1 MPKSK
6 NNLAEWG
13 GDLSEAN
20 LAQISIG
27 ELLSEAAQK
36 YPDSEALVYAHQPDI
51 KEQRWTYA
59 ELDAVSTNLA
69 KGFLDLGL
77 SQGDAVG
84 VWGPNHPEWIII
96 EYALAKAGLKL
107 VTLNPLYKSK
117 ELIFALNTSQAVTLI
132 HAKSIPNINVD
143 EIVSEVKKDVPSL
156 SHTLNFHEDLQNLI
170 SEGENKEFLLEPP
183 NPSEVFMIQYTSGTT
198 GVPKAAQMTHQGL
211 ITTSRNSHIRW
222 NISHKQKVAHGFPL
236 FHIGGSA
243 CMTLGACSLGATSLP
258 LYIFKPSI
266 TLDIL
271 EQEECSTFIGAP
283 VLLTAMM
290 EDPTFSQRSLPKL
303 TTIVVGG
310 SNPPIEFL
318 KKCEKAFQ
326 VSMINGYGMT
336 ETCGLTST
344 ALPNDPPSLKAIAGI
359 AMPGVSLKIVG
370 KGKQTLPC
378 DETGELF
385 YKGPGLMQGYSNLE
399 DGTSGI
405 LEDGWFPTG
414 DLATM
419 NQDGYINIVG
429 RAKEMIIRGGENLYP
444 IEIENYLLEHPGILE
459 VAVIGLPDKKY
470 DEECCAIIRKDSNRL
485 TNEKELREWCES
497 RISRWKIP
505 RYIFFTDSFPVTPSG
520 KIQKFK
526 LQQKYAELIST
537 NTGEDSKYYED

>member
-6 NNLAEWG
+6 NNLAEWV
-13 GDLSEAN
+13 GDFSEAN
-20 LAQISIG
+20 IAQISIG
-27 ELLSEAAQK
+27 ELLSEAAHK

-59 ELDAVSTNLA
+59 ELDALATNLA

-77 SQGDAVG
+77 TRGDAVG

-117 ELIFALNTSQAVTLI
+117 ELIFALNTSEVVALV
-132 HAKSIPNINVD
+132 HAKTIPNLNVD
-143 EIVSEVKKDVPSL
+143 KIISEVKKDVPTL
-156 SHTLNFHEDLQNLI
+156 AYALNFHEDLQKLI
-170 SEGENKEFLLEPP
+170 TEGKNKDFLLQPP
-183 NPSEVFMIQYTSGTT
+183 DPSEVFMIQYTSGTT
-198 GVPKAAQMTHQGL
+198 GIPKAAQMTHQGL
-211 ITTSRNSHIRW
+211 ITTSRNSHMRW

-258 LYIFKPSI
+258 IYIFKPSI

-290 EDPTFSQRSLPKL
+290 EDPTFSQRSFPKL

-318 KKCEKAFQ
+318 KKCEQAFQ

-370 KGKQTLPC
+370 LDKQTLQC

-385 YKGPGLMQGYSNLE
+385 YKGPGLMKGYSNLE

-405 LEDGWFPTG
+405 LKDGWFPTG

-444 IEIENYLLEHPGILE
+444 IEIENYLLEHPGVLE
-459 VAVIGLPDKKY
+459 VAVIGLPDEKY
-470 DEECCAIIRKDSNRL
+470 DEECCAIIRNDSNKL
-485 TNEKELREWCES
+485 TSEKELKEWCES

-505 RYIFFTDSFPVTPSG
+505 RYIFFTDSFPLTPSG

-537 NTGEDSKYYED
+537 NKGEN

>member
-6 NNLAEWG
+6 NNLAEWV

-20 LAQISIG
+20 IAQISIG
-27 ELLSEAAQK
+27 ELLSESANK

-59 ELDAVSTNLA
+59 ELDTVSTNLA

-77 SQGDAVG
+77 SQGDAIG

-117 ELIFALNTSQAVTLI
+117 ELIFALNTSQVVALV
-132 HAKSIPNINVD
+132 HAKTIPNIDVD

-156 SHTLNFHEDLQNLI
+156 AHTLNFHEDLQNLI
-170 SEGENKEFLLEPP
+170 DEGEKKEFFLQPP
-183 NPSEVFMIQYTSGTT
+183 KPSEVFMIQYTSGTT
-198 GVPKAAQMTHQGL
+198 GIPKAAQMTHQGL

-222 NISHKQKVAHGFPL
+222 NISHEQKVAHGFPL

-258 LYIFKPSI
+258 LYIFKPSV

-271 EQEECSTFIGAP
+271 EKEECSTFIGAP

-290 EDPTFSQRSLPKL
+290 EDPTFSQRNFPKL
-303 TTIVVGG
+303 TTVVVGG

-318 KKCEKAFQ
+318 KKCEQAFQ

-370 KGKQTLPC
+370 QENETLPC

-385 YKGPGLMQGYSNLE
+385 YKGPGLMKGYSNLE

-419 NQDGYINIVG
+419 NHDGYINIVG

-444 IEIENYLLEHPGILE
+444 IEIENYLLEHPGVLE
-459 VAVIGLPDKKY
+459 VAVIGLPDEKY
-470 DEECCAIIRKDSNRL
+470 DEECCAVIRNDSNQL
-485 TNEKELREWCES
+485 TNEIELQDWCES

-505 RYIFFTDSFPVTPSG
+505 RYIFFTDSFPMTPSG

-537 NTGEDSKYYED
+537 KKGED

>member
-6 NNLAEWG
+6 NNLAEWV

-20 LAQISIG
+20 IAQISIG

-59 ELDAVSTNLA
+59 ELDTVSTNLA

-107 VTLNPLYKSK
+107 VTLNPLYKAK
-117 ELIFALNTSQAVTLI
+117 ELIFALNTSQVVTLV
-132 HAKSIPNINVD
+132 HAQTIPNIDVD
-143 EIVSEVKKDVPSL
+143 EIIFEVKKDVPSL
-156 SHTLNFHEDLQNLI
+156 AHTLNFHEDLQILI
-170 SEGENKEFLLEPP
+170 DAGEKKEFLLQPP
-183 NPSEVFMIQYTSGTT
+183 KPSEVFMIQYTSGTT

-222 NISHKQKVAHGFPL
+222 NISHEQKVAHGFPL

-271 EQEECSTFIGAP
+271 EKEECSTFIGAP

-290 EDPTFSQRSLPKL
+290 EDPTFSQRSFPKL

-310 SNPPIEFL
+310 SNPPLEFL
-318 KKCEKAFQ
+318 KKCEEAFQ

-370 KGKQTLPC
+370 QENQTLPC
-378 DETGELF
+378 NETGELF
-385 YKGPGLMQGYSNLE
+385 YKGPGLMKGYSNLE

-444 IEIENYLLEHPGILE
+444 IEIENYLLEHPGVLE
-459 VAVIGLPDKKY
+459 VAVIGLPDEKY
-470 DEECCAIIRKDSNRL
+470 DEECCAVIRNDSNQL
-485 TNEKELREWCES
+485 TNEIELKDWCES

-537 NTGEDSKYYED
+537 KKGED

>member
-6 NNLAEWG
+6 NNLAEWV

-20 LAQISIG
+20 IAQISIG
-27 ELLSEAAQK
+27 ELLSESAQK

-59 ELDAVSTNLA
+59 ELDTVSTNLA

-117 ELIFALNTSQAVTLI
+117 ELIFALNTSQVVALV
-132 HAKSIPNINVD
+132 HAKTIPNIDVD

-156 SHTLNFHEDLQNLI
+156 AHTLNFHEDLQNLI
-170 SEGENKEFLLEPP
+170 DEGEKKEFFLQPP
-183 NPSEVFMIQYTSGTT
+183 KPSEVFMIQYTSGTT

-222 NISHKQKVAHGFPL
+222 NISHEQKVAHGFPL

-258 LYIFKPSI
+258 LYIFKPSV

-271 EQEECSTFIGAP
+271 EKEECSTFIGAP

-290 EDPTFSQRSLPKL
+290 EDPTFPQRSFPKL
-303 TTIVVGG
+303 TTVVVGG

-318 KKCEKAFQ
+318 KKCEQAFQ

-370 KGKQTLPC
+370 QENETLPC

-385 YKGPGLMQGYSNLE
+385 YKGPGLMKGYSNLE

-419 NQDGYINIVG
+419 NHDGYINIVG

-444 IEIENYLLEHPGILE
+444 IEIENYLLEHPGVLE
-459 VAVIGLPDKKY
+459 VAVIGLPDEKY
-470 DEECCAIIRKDSNRL
+470 DEECCAVIRNDSNQL
-485 TNEKELREWCES
+485 TNENELKDWCES

-526 LQQKYAELIST
+526 LQQKYVELIST
-537 NTGEDSKYYED
+537 KKGED

>member
-6 NNLAEWG
+6 SNSAEWI

-20 LAQISIG
+20 IAQISIG

-51 KEQRWTYA
+51 KEQRWTYN
-59 ELDAVSTNLA
+59 ELDAVSSNLA
-69 KGFLDLGL
+69 KGFIGLGL
-77 SQGDAVG
+77 SHGDAVG

-117 ELIFALNTSQAVTLI
+117 ELIFALNTSAVAALI

-143 EIVSEVKKDVPSL
+143 EIISEVKKDVPSL
-156 SHTLNFHEDLQNLI
+156 LHTLNFHEDLKDLI
-170 SEGENKEFLLEPP
+170 NEGKTKDFSIQPP
-183 NPSEVFMIQYTSGTT
+183 SPSEVFMIQYTSGTT
-198 GVPKAAQMTHQGL
+198 GVPKAAQMTHEGL

-222 NISHKQKVAHGFPL
+222 KIAHRQKVAHGFPL

-258 LYIFKPSI
+258 LYIFKPSV
-266 TLDIL
+266 TLDVL
-271 EQEECSTFIGAP
+271 EKEQCTTFIGAP

-290 EDPTFSQRSLPKL
+290 EDPSFPKRNLSNL

-318 KKCEKAFQ
+318 KKCEQAFK
-326 VSMINGYGMT
+326 VTMINGYGMT

-344 ALPNDPPSLKAIAGI
+344 ALPDDPPSLKAIAGI

-370 KGKQTLPC
+370 EGSQIVAC
-378 DETGELF
+378 NETGELF
-385 YKGPGLMQGYSNLE
+385 YKGPGLMKGYSNLE
-399 DGTSGI
+399 DGNSGI

-419 NQDGYINIVG
+419 NPDGYINIVG

-444 IEIENYLLEHPGILE
+444 IEIENYLLEHPGVLE
-459 VAVIGLPDKKY
+459 VAVIGVPDEKY
-470 DEECCAIIRKDSNRL
+470 DEECCAIIRKDDHQLSDER
-485 TNEKELREWCES
+485 ELREWAAS

-505 RYIFFTDSFPVTPSG
+505 RYFFFTDSFPVTPSG

-526 LQQKYAELIST
+526 LQEKYTELISSVKM
-537 NTGEDSKYYED
+537 GEN

>member
-6 NNLAEWG
+6 NNLAEWV

-20 LAQISIG
+20 IAQISIG
-27 ELLSEAAQK
+27 ELLSESANK

-59 ELDAVSTNLA
+59 ELDTVSTNLA

-77 SQGDAVG
+77 SQGDAIG

-117 ELIFALNTSQAVTLI
+117 ELIFALNTSQVVALV
-132 HAKSIPNINVD
+132 HAKTIPNIDVD

-156 SHTLNFHEDLQNLI
+156 AHTLNFHEDLQNLI
-170 SEGENKEFLLEPP
+170 DEGEKKEFFLQPP
-183 NPSEVFMIQYTSGTT
+183 KPSEVFMIQYTSGTT

-222 NISHKQKVAHGFPL
+222 NISHEQKVAHGFPL

-258 LYIFKPSI
+258 LYIFKPSV

-271 EQEECSTFIGAP
+271 EKEECSTFIGAP

-290 EDPTFSQRSLPKL
+290 EDPTFSQRNFPKL
-303 TTIVVGG
+303 TTVVVGG

-318 KKCEKAFQ
+318 KKCEQAFQ

-370 KGKQTLPC
+370 QENETLPC

-385 YKGPGLMQGYSNLE
+385 YKGPGLMKGYSNLE

-419 NQDGYINIVG
+419 NHDGYINIVG

-444 IEIENYLLEHPGILE
+444 IEIENYLLEHPGVLE
-459 VAVIGLPDKKY
+459 VAVIGLPDEKY
-470 DEECCAIIRKDSNRL
+470 DEECCAVIRNDSNQL
-485 TNEKELREWCES
+485 TNEIELQDWCES

-505 RYIFFTDSFPVTPSG
+505 RYIFFTDSFPMTPSG

-537 NTGEDSKYYED
+537 KKGED